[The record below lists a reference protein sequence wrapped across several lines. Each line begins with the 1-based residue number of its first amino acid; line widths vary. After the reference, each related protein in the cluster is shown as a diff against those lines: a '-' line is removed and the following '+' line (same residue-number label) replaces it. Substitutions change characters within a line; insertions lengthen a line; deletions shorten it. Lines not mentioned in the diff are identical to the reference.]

1 MPGWTLKSQSRFSMS
16 IITSSGWWW
25 RSCECWWLRESSS
38 LEIERGASGDPVPRN
53 SFAAIIPLTM
63 SSHSKATLVFWYN
76 SFDIVSG
83 SCLSDWSGLG
93 SDRRHALMMT
103 CTLERI
109 YFAVVEYMVDGILKE
124 LSVTRFIFDKPVS
137 PKESHCSSEL

>member
-1 MPGWTLKSQSRFSMS
+1 
-16 IITSSGWWW
+16 
-25 RSCECWWLRESSS
+25 
-38 LEIERGASGDPVPRN
+38 
-53 SFAAIIPLTM
+53 
-63 SSHSKATLVFWYN
+63 
-76 SFDIVSG
+76 
-83 SCLSDWSGLG
+83 
-93 SDRRHALMMT
+93 MMT